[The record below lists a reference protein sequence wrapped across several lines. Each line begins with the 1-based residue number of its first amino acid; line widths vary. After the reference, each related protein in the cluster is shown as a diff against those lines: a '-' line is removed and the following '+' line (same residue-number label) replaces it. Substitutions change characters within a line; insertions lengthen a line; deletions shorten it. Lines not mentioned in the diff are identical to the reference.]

1 MRFLDANVFIYAY
14 YKPKRELTEKEK
26 QMKEHAKDTI
36 TRINEG
42 EEEVTTTVVH
52 LSEVTN
58 ILKRAL
64 SMEDLYSL
72 LIGLFS
78 TDNVRIVDVT
88 TEDYIGAIELMS
100 ELKMDPNDSLAVDV
114 MRCEDINEIYTF
126 DRGFDGV
133 AGIIRVP

>member
-14 YKPKRELTEKEK
+14 YKPKRELTEKQKE
-26 QMKEHAKDTI
+26 MKECSKETI
-36 TRINEG
+36 RRINEG
-42 EEEVTTTVVH
+42 EEVITTVVH

-78 TDNVRIVDVT
+78 MDNVKIVDVT
-88 TEDYIGAIELMS
+88 TEDYLGAIELTS
-100 ELKMDPNDSLAVDV
+100 ELKMDPNDCLAVDV
-114 MRCEDINEIYTF
+114 MRRENINEIYTF

>member
-14 YKPKRELTEKEK
+14 YKPKRKLTEKQKE
-26 QMKEHAKDTI
+26 MKERSKEI
-36 TRINEG
+36 IRRINEG
-42 EEEVTTTVVH
+42 EEVITTVVH

-78 TDNVRIVDVT
+78 MDNVRIVDVT
-88 TEDYIGAIELMS
+88 TEDYLGAIELTS
-100 ELKMDPNDSLAVDV
+100 ELKMDPNDCLAVDV

>member
-14 YKPKRELTEKEK
+14 YKPTRELTEKQK
-26 QMKEHAKDTI
+26 QMKERSKEI
-36 TRINEG
+36 IRKLNEG
-42 EEEVTTTVVH
+42 EKVITTVVH
-52 LSEVTN
+52 LSEVSN

-64 SMEDLYSL
+64 SLDDLYSL
-72 LIGLFS
+72 LIGLYS
-78 TDNVRIVDVT
+78 QDNVRIVDVT
-88 TEDYIGAIELMS
+88 KDDYLGAIEMMS
-100 ELKMDPNDSLAVDV
+100 ELKMDPNDCLAVDM